1 MMLSLSL
8 SCLNDPL
15 AERFIYCARLSVL
28 ERAEFKTLLQDIMPE
43 EGRTFVV
50 VASSPPP
57 EHQRRCRR
65 LSSSSSLMLCAQCNS
80 RAAFKSL
87 LPDMNQQRRRGVP
100 LSSDFLKSPLL

>member
-1 MMLSLSL
+1 MTMSLSL
-8 SCLNDPL
+8 SCLTDPL

-80 RAAFKSL
+80 RAAFK
-87 LPDMNQQRRRGVP
+87 
-100 LSSDFLKSPLL
+100 

>member
-65 LSSSSSLMLCAQCNS
+65 LSSSSSLMLCAQYG
-80 RAAFKSL
+80 A
-87 LPDMNQQRRRGVP
+87 VP
-100 LSSDFLKSPLL
+100 VLECSQ